1 MYYTPLFTLNT
12 TPYTT
17 PYTTID
23 PRPRPGERRACAGH
37 QDGGGY
43 RGLPA
48 Y

>member
-1 MYYTPLFTLNT
+1 MYYTPLLTLN
-12 TPYTT
+12 TT

-37 QDGGGY
+37 QDGGGH